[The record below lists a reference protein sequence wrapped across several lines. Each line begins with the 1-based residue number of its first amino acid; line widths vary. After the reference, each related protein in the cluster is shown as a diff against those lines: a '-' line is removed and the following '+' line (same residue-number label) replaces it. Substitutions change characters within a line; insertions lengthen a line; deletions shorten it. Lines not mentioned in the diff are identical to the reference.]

1 MGAGEVVQG
10 LKPVAAMVVVQVV
23 FAGVNIFY
31 KLAVVCDGMDMRVLV
46 AYRYLFASAVLA
58 PLAYFVERSLPNIIP
73 SSLLFSSFLETIIDR
88 VVCIIQYISTTSSIQ
103 RYQYFFIIF
112 PKIKYL
118 PFCITSLE

>member
-73 SSLLFSSFLETIIDR
+73 SSLLFSSLLFLRLLLIELFALYSIFLQLLQFKDTS
-88 VVCIIQYISTTSSIQ
+88 ISLLFFLKLSI
-103 RYQYFFIIF
+103 
-112 PKIKYL
+112 
-118 PFCITSLE
+118 SLSV